1 MKLFT
6 NFAEAFSISSIIIV
20 FALALLSLYFASVW
34 LVRLV
39 LRLKRSPR
47 YHYKLLPSAA
57 LATLSAGWAFY
68 FAGYVIADEDGSLFS
83 VFIRSLME
91 SIGMFFGSYSTG
103 DIGWMSTSR
112 VCMLFLA
119 VLHVSAILITAVF
132 VVRLLTKRFASPA

>member
-57 LATLSAGWAFY
+57 LATHSAGWAFY

-83 VFIRSLME
+83 VIIRSLME

-103 DIGWMSTSR
+103 DIGWMSTGGR
-112 VCMLFLA
+112 KL
-119 VLHVSAILITAVF
+119 TDEEKN
-132 VVRLLTKRFASPA
+132 LLME